1 MLVPGIKLAV
11 VSNFDT
17 RLRSILEELG
27 LVDLFDCVVIS
38 AEVGA
43 EKPNPVIFEK
53 ACSMLGVTAAQ
64 SLVLGDDRRQVTDLI
79 CPSTLA
85 RNYICHSDAYL
96 LLAHILCRVWSGKS
110 APLSQR
116 HRQRA

>member
-1 MLVPGIKLAV
+1 MLVPGVKLAV

-17 RLRSILEELG
+17 RLRSILEDLG

-38 AEVGA
+38 AEVRA

-64 SLVLGDDRRQVTDLI
+64 SLVLGDDRRQVIYSRPVL
-79 CPSTLA
+79 PSHAYKGLPLA
-85 RNYICHSDAYL
+85 F
-96 LLAHILCRVWSGKS
+96 
-110 APLSQR
+110 
-116 HRQRA
+116 

>member
-1 MLVPGIKLAV
+1 VAGIKLAV

-17 RLRSILEELG
+17 RLRPILEELH

-64 SLVLGDDRRQVTDLI
+64 ALVLGDDRRQATATVACLF
-79 CPSTLA
+79 CC
-85 RNYICHSDAYL
+85 RNMAVHLVSYHSE
-96 LLAHILCRVWSGKS
+96 
-110 APLSQR
+110 
-116 HRQRA
+116 RAE

>member
-17 RLRSILEELG
+17 RLRPILEELG

-53 ACSMLGVTAAQ
+53 ACSILGVTAAQ
-64 SLVLGDDRRQVTDLI
+64 SLVLGDDRRQV
-79 CPSTLA
+79 A
-85 RNYICHSDAYL
+85 HS
-96 LLAHILCRVWSGKS
+96 
-110 APLSQR
+110 
-116 HRQRA
+116 